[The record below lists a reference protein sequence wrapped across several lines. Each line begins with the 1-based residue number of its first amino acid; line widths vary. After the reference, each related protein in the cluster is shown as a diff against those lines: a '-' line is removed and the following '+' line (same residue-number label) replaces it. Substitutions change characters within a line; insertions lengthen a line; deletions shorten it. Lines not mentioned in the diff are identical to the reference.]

1 MYDSLSRDS
10 RSLTFKIWAPL
21 ALGLSCVSWPALALG
36 QLSCPDPARLTD
48 GLAPPLADIR
58 YLADDDLQGRE
69 VGTPGAACAADY
81 LVQRLEEI
89 GIGPASP
96 EGYFQPFTVTTGYEI
111 GSHNRLAVGD
121 RTYTLGE
128 DWVPFGFSSSGELDG
143 NLLYGGLGM
152 SGQVLV
158 IDAPDPHSP
167 EAEAMESD
175 PHFLAAA
182 AARHGTLGVIL
193 LLADDQP
200 LPDAARESRPTV
212 SIPVVAVAGEA
223 RTDFREAGG
232 SMASVEVTTD
242 VGPSTRSAR
251 NVAALLEGTDPSLR
265 GEVVILGA
273 HFDHLGLGGEGSL
286 APDAYGIIHNGADD
300 NASGTAALLDVAT
313 RMASSATDPA
323 RSVLFLFFTGE
334 ERGLWG
340 ANHYVKEPI
349 LPLDATVAMLNM
361 DMVGK
366 LGDGVLTVFG
376 MGTAEEWEHTVSAA
390 NAALPQPL
398 ELSLL
403 PDGFGPSDH
412 SAFYGEGIPVL
423 HFFTNAH
430 EDYHRPTD
438 DWDRIDD
445 EGLVRVADLV
455 TAVAWEVAGKGTTAL
470 ALTPL
475 EGAGTPHA
483 GGVPASDTEPS
494 SGGGYGP
501 YLGTIPDMTPQDFGV
516 RLTGVREESP
526 AEQAGLQGGDVIVE
540 FGGLEVSDLYAYTYA
555 LRERQPGDEV
565 EIVVL
570 RDGERISL
578 TAVLGRRR

>member
-1 MYDSLSRDS
+1 MDSSYRDS
-10 RSLTFKIWAPL
+10 RSLTWKIGTRVLLFVTL
-21 ALGLSCVSWPALALG
+21 AAWPASVGG
-36 QLSCPDPARLTD
+36 QQSCPDPAQLTA
-48 GLAPPLADIR
+48 GLTPPLADVR
-58 YLADDDLQGRE
+58 YLADDGLQGRE
-69 VGTPGAACAADY
+69 IGTPGAYCAADY
-81 LVQRLEEI
+81 LVDRLEAI
-89 GIGPASP
+89 GLGPASS
-96 EGYFQPFTVTTGYEI
+96 EGYFQPFTVTTGYEL

-121 RTYTLGE
+121 TTYTLGE
-128 DWVPFGFSSSGELDG
+128 DWVPFGFSASGDFDG

-152 SGQVLV
+152 SGQLLV
-158 IDAPDPHSP
+158 IDAPDPDAP
-167 EAEAMESD
+167 EAAAMEAD

-182 AARHGTLGVIL
+182 AARHGTVGVIV
-193 LLADDQP
+193 LLADGQP
-200 LPDAARESRPTV
+200 LPDPARESRPGV
-212 SIPVVAVAGEA
+212 AIPVVAVAGRA
-223 RTDFREAGG
+223 RQDFREAGG
-232 SMASVEVTTD
+232 NMASVSVVTD
-242 VGPSTRSAR
+242 VAPATRAAR

-265 GEVVILGA
+265 DEVVIIGA

-286 APDAYGIIHNGADD
+286 APDAYGTIHNGADD

-313 RMASSATDPA
+313 RMASSADDPA

-340 ANHYVKEPI
+340 ASHYVKEPI

-376 MGTAEEWEHTVSAA
+376 MGTAEEWESTVSAA
-390 NAALPQPL
+390 NHALPRPL

-438 DWDRIDD
+438 DWDRIDG

-455 TAVAWEVAGKGTTAL
+455 TAVAWEVAGQGNTAL

-483 GGVPASDTEPS
+483 GGVPSSDSEPS

-516 RLTGVREESP
+516 RLTGVREDSP
-526 AEQAGLQGGDVIVE
+526 AEQAGIEGGDVVVE

-555 LRERQPGDEV
+555 LREHQPGDEV

-570 RDGERISL
+570 REGERISL